1 MYFFSSKSKPGWWF
15 QVFFILSPLGE
26 MMNPIGRSHIF
37 SDGLV
42 QPPVIWVFPKIGAP
56 QNGWFIMENPIKM
69 DDLGV
74 PLFSET
80 PI

>member
-1 MYFFSSKSKPGWWF
+1 MLRYIEIY
-15 QVFFILSPLGE
+15 IL
-26 MMNPIGRSHIF
+26 
-37 SDGLV
+37 
-42 QPPVIWVFPKIGAP
+42 WVFPKIRIP

-80 PI
+80 SICISEGDWG